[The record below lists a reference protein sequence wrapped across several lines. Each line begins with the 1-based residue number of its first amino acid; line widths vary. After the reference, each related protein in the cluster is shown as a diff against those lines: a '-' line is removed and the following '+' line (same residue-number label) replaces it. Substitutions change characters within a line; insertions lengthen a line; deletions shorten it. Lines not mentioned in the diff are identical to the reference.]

1 MAQRYGG
8 WGPNSRFRAGFEE
21 ADDPDTVAPVR
32 LRSPVRMGAL
42 LVAAALSGYL
52 LGGCAGDGLEGLSG
66 ATELPT
72 LSLPEVTVPEV
83 TVPDVT
89 LPEITVPT
97 RPEPETTT
105 SEPTTTKKPPI
116 TTEAA
121 TTVVKTETETA
132 TETET
137 EVETVTV
144 PAETAVAAPTLA
156 ETTPAEPSDEDD
168 TPWGWIALA
177 LGLLIAGVTL
187 GIVLWRRR
195 NEEGNE

>member
-21 ADDPDTVAPVR
+21 AGDPDTVAPVR

-97 RPEPETTT
+97 RPEPETTI
-105 SEPTTTKKPPI
+105 SEPTTTTKPPI

-121 TTVVKTETETA
+121 TTVVKTETET
-132 TETET
+132 ET

-144 PAETAVAAPTLA
+144 PTETAVAAPTLA
-156 ETTPAEPSDEDD
+156 ETTPAEPSDGDD
-168 TPWGWIALA
+168 TAWGWIALA

-195 NEEGNE
+195 NDEGNE

>member
-8 WGPNSRFRAGFEE
+8 WGPNSRFRAGFGQ
-21 ADDPDTVAPVR
+21 AADPDTVACVRPRSAVR
-32 LRSPVRMGAL
+32 LGAL
-42 LVAAALSGYL
+42 LVAAAFSGYL

-72 LSLPEVTVPEV
+72 VALPEVTVPEV
-83 TVPDVT
+83 TIPDVT

-105 SEPTTTKKPPI
+105 EPTTTTKPPI
-116 TTEAA
+116 TTEPA
-121 TTVVKTETETA
+121 TTVVKTETET
-132 TETET
+132 ETET
-137 EVETVTV
+137 AVETVTETV
-144 PAETAVAAPTLA
+144 PTETAVAAPTLA
-156 ETTPAEPSDEDD
+156 ETTPAEPASDDD

-195 NEEGNE
+195 NDEGSA

>member
-1 MAQRYGG
+1 MRPRSAL
-8 WGPNSRFRAGFEE
+8 
-21 ADDPDTVAPVR
+21 R
-32 LRSPVRMGAL
+32 LGAL
-42 LVAAALSGYL
+42 LIAAAFSGYL

-105 SEPTTTKKPPI
+105 SEPATTTKPPI
-116 TTEAA
+116 TTEPA
-121 TTVVKTETETA
+121 TTVVKTETET
-132 TETET
+132 ER
-137 EVETVTV
+137 EVETVTETV
-144 PAETAVAAPTLA
+144 PTETGVAAPTLA
-156 ETTPAEPSDEDD
+156 ETTAAEPSDEDD

-195 NEEGNE
+195 DDEGNE

>member
-1 MAQRYGG
+1 MRPRSA
-8 WGPNSRFRAGFEE
+8 
-21 ADDPDTVAPVR
+21 VR
-32 LRSPVRMGAL
+32 LGAL
-42 LVAAALSGYL
+42 LVAAAFSGYL

-72 LSLPEVTVPEV
+72 LTIPEVTVPDV

-105 SEPTTTKKPPI
+105 SEPTTTTKPPI
-116 TTEAA
+116 TTGPA

-132 TETET
+132 TETEVGT
-137 EVETVTV
+137 VTETVPT
-144 PAETAVAAPTLA
+144 ETAVAAPTLA
-156 ETTPAEPSDEDD
+156 ETTPAEPSSDDD

-187 GIVLWRRR
+187 GVVLWRRQR
-195 NEEGNE
+195 DESSE

>member
-1 MAQRYGG
+1 
-8 WGPNSRFRAGFEE
+8 
-21 ADDPDTVAPVR
+21 
-32 LRSPVRMGAL
+32 MGAL

-72 LSLPEVTVPEV
+72 LSLPEVTVPGV
-83 TVPDVT
+83 TVPGVT

-97 RPEPETTT
+97 LPEPGETT
-105 SEPTTTKKPPI
+105 SEPATTTKPPI
-116 TTEAA
+116 TTEPA
-121 TTVVKTETETA
+121 TTVVKTETGTA

-137 EVETVTV
+137 EVETVTETV
-144 PAETAVAAPTLA
+144 PTEAAVAAPTLA
-156 ETTPAEPSDEDD
+156 ETTRSEPSSDDD

-177 LGLLIAGVTL
+177 LGLLIAAVTL

-195 NEEGNE
+195 NDEGSA

>member
-1 MAQRYGG
+1 MRPRSAL
-8 WGPNSRFRAGFEE
+8 
-21 ADDPDTVAPVR
+21 R
-32 LRSPVRMGAL
+32 LGAL
-42 LVAAALSGYL
+42 LIAAAFSGYL

-97 RPEPETTT
+97 RPEAETTT
-105 SEPTTTKKPPI
+105 SEPATTTKPPI
-116 TTEAA
+116 TTEPA

-137 EVETVTV
+137 EVEVEVETVTETV
-144 PAETAVAAPTLA
+144 PTETAVAAPTLA
-156 ETTPAEPSDEDD
+156 ETTPAEPSDKDD

-195 NEEGNE
+195 RDDEGIE

>member
-8 WGPNSRFRAGFEE
+8 WGPNSRFRAGFGQ
-21 ADDPDTVAPVR
+21 AADPDTVARVRPRSAVR
-32 LRSPVRMGAL
+32 LSAL
-42 LVAAALSGYL
+42 LVVAALSGYL

-72 LSLPEVTVPEV
+72 LSLPEVTVPAV

-89 LPEITVPT
+89 LPEVTVPT

-105 SEPTTTKKPPI
+105 SEPTTTTKPPI
-116 TTEAA
+116 TTEPA

-132 TETET
+132 TE
-137 EVETVTV
+137 VETVTATV
-144 PAETAVAAPTLA
+144 PTETAVAAPTLA
-156 ETTPAEPSDEDD
+156 ETTPAEPSDESD

-177 LGLLIAGVTL
+177 LGLLIAAVTL

-195 NEEGNE
+195 NDEGGE